1 MLDIGWQEL
10 FIVAILAIIVVG
22 PKDLPRAL
30 KTVMHYVRKAR
41 GLAREFQS
49 GVDEMVRE
57 ADLDDLKKDLTKISD
72 SKGLENTIKEA
83 VDPDGDLDKELDFA
97 ETEQELNRT
106 ARDAVKETEPDAKPS
121 GDSGTASVSGQD
133 KKVVAEAAPKT
144 ETVFTDASDPES
156 GEKEWKSTAAP
167 AESSSGE
174 TGDDAKS
181 PATTTNS

>member
-57 ADLDDLKKDLTKISD
+57 ADLDDLKKEVKTITD
-72 SKGLENTIKEA
+72 SKGLENTIKESLDA
-83 VDPDGDLDKELDFA
+83 DGDLSKEMDFS
-97 ETEQELNRT
+97 ETQRDLEKT
-106 ARDAVKETEPDAKPS
+106 AQDAVKETEAETPADAVEQVKE
-121 GDSGTASVSGQD
+121 AISVSAPVSSETPSEESDTDQAA
-133 KKVVAEAAPKT
+133 KAEVP
-144 ETVFTDASDPES
+144 V
-156 GEKEWKSTAAP
+156 EK
-167 AESSSGE
+167 
-174 TGDDAKS
+174 
-181 PATTTNS
+181 TNS